1 MFLNNSVDSVPTVYL
16 IFVDDMLNVSED
28 GYDWGKQYS
37 LACTSTSLGRV
48 SSRPIA
54 LPDHFFCF
62 RCGRGHDSR
71 SGDPDKLLLLILM
84 EKTIFYS
91 YFIGGADV
99 ELKSLHLAVPS
110 LNCGL
115 HTVSNGRHDTCSST
129 RRDMKDLSIFEINS
143 RICMTTASIGRRTV
157 LTMTTCHECTT
168 RISIYKFLK

>member
-84 EKTIFYS
+84 EKTIYWRCRCRTEEPPLGGPEPQLRPPYGVKWATRHLFKYTPRHEGPEHFRDQFENLHDDSVNWTPYS
-91 YFIGGADV
+91 AY
-99 ELKSLHLAVPS
+99 
-110 LNCGL
+110 
-115 HTVSNGRHDTCSST
+115 HD
-129 RRDMKDLSIFEINS
+129 DLP
-143 RICMTTASIGRRTV
+143 
-157 LTMTTCHECTT
+157 
-168 RISIYKFLK
+168 